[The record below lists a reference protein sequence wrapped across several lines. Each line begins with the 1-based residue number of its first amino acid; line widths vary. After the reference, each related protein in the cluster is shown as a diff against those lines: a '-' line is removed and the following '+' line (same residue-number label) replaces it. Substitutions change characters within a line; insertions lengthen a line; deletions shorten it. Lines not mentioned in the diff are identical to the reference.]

1 LTIAPAI
8 FILGGEQP
16 LMVGETI
23 FLRFSSPYGIFSSS
37 QYSGA
42 KKFDFY
48 QKSNFWV
55 APPRFIEKIRS
66 YGKKNSPVVSPCG

>member
-1 LTIAPAI
+1 MIW
-8 FILGGEQP
+8 
-16 LMVGETI
+16 V
-23 FLRFSSPYGIFSSS
+23 SS

-55 APPRFIEKIRS
+55 APPRFIEIIEKILIWPENLCVSVIICVLIRE
-66 YGKKNSPVVSPCG
+66 KQTSPTAC

>member
-1 LTIAPAI
+1 MTY
-8 FILGGEQP
+8 
-16 LMVGETI
+16 
-23 FLRFSSPYGIFSSS
+23 SGISS

-55 APPRFIEKIRS
+55 APPRFIEKIPTAHIKRRIIIIL
-66 YGKKNSPVVSPCG
+66 